1 MISITHLEPHE
12 LIGKSEGNFKQQ
24 ADVFINHIKA
34 MSAGAVGAETDRKLD
49 IGEGMT

>member
-24 ADVFINHIKA
+24 TDVFLNHIKA
-34 MSAGAVGAETDRKLD
+34 MSVGAETDRKLG
-49 IGEGMT
+49 IGERMT